1 MPLGSLPY
9 GDEPFGAPL
18 AWSSVVPAGA
28 SERLLLLSPQDS
40 DQATISAS
48 SVVATLPAPNL
59 QNVQPTRKW
68 RSAGGVASLTI
79 TGLDV
84 AANTLALVG
93 VNFTSSCWMRLRGAA
108 TLDGITDA
116 PAIDTLLRS
125 PWPGGVKPS
134 ARNWPQHTVLL
145 RWDNESVLD
154 FWKID
159 IVDSGV
165 EYLEAGRL
173 MMGRAW
179 QPSDNWDLGGEPIAF
194 DPRDV
199 AAETDRGHTFTDR
212 KTLSAPRQFE
222 LRITAGNR
230 REVLDGLAE
239 MQRLRGTWGDVLCC
253 LDPGETTDAHLFT
266 MQGRFLSGPRYAM
279 PPLFD
284 SGGNMIGAGILLREF
299 L

>member
-1 MPLGSLPY
+1 MP
-9 GDEPFGAPL
+9 
-18 AWSSVVPAGA
+18 
-28 SERLLLLSPQDS
+28 SERLLMLSPQDS
-40 DQATISAS
+40 DAAAIVAS
-48 SVVATLPAPNL
+48 SEVATLPASNL
-59 QNVQPTRKW
+59 QNIQPTRKW
-68 RSAGGVASLTI
+68 RSAGVSETI
-79 TGLDV
+79 EVTFAEAV
-84 AANTLALVG
+84 AANTLALIG
-93 VNFTSSCWMRLRGAA
+93 VNFTSACTVRVVGAA
-108 TLDGITDA
+108 TYAGLDTA
-116 PAIDTLLRS
+116 PPVDTTAVS
-125 PWPGGVKPS
+125 PWPGGSRPTVK
-134 ARNWPQHTVLL
+134 NWPQFTVRV
-145 RWDNESVLD
+145 RWTNAVAYRYWRITIADTG
-154 FWKID
+154 ID
-159 IVDSGV
+159 
-165 EYLEAGRL
+165 YLEAGRL

-266 MQGRFLSGPRYAM
+266 MQGRFLSGPRYAV

>member
-1 MPLGSLPY
+1 MPLGSRPY
-9 GDEPFGAPL
+9 GDTPFAAPP
-18 AWSSVVPAGA
+18 AWSSGA
-28 SERLLLLSPQDS
+28 SSGPPERFLLLSPQDS
-40 DQATISAS
+40 DEATVTAS
-48 SVVATLPAPNL
+48 SEVATLPASNL

-68 RSAGGVASLTI
+68 RSSGAVASLNV

-93 VNFTSSCWMRLRGAA
+93 VNFTSSCWMRVRGAD
-108 TLDGITDA
+108 TLDGLTDA
-116 PAIDTLLRS
+116 PTIDTLLRS
-125 PWPGGVKPS
+125 PWPGGVRTS
-134 ARNWPQHTVLL
+134 APNWPQHTVLL
-145 RWDNESVLD
+145 RWDNDDVLD

-165 EYLEAGRL
+165 DYLEAGRL

-266 MQGRFLSGPRYAM
+266 MQGRFLSGPRYAV